1 MKNRA
6 FTLIELLVVVL
17 IIGILAAV
25 ALPQYQV
32 AVMKSRF
39 ATLIPLVRTV
49 KEAQEAYYLSNNKYS
64 TSFEELDVEVPGDTE
79 AQTDVD
85 GRLYKS
91 LGENARIEITPHMV
105 SGAILN
111 AENERILVYQNYY
124 NHSIRPGEQACYA
137 KKGVGSVVFQV
148 CKSYGNSVRVDTDDY
163 TSYNM

>member
-1 MKNRA
+1 MKKA

-49 KEAQEAYYLSNNKYS
+49 KEAQEAYYLSNNGYS
-64 TSFEELDVEVPGDTE
+64 TSFEELDVEVPSAGE
-79 AQTDVD
+79 AQTDAD
-85 GRLYKS
+85 GRLYKPI
-91 LGENARIEITPHMV
+91 GNNMRIEIYPNMV
-105 SGAILN
+105 SGVILN
-111 AENERILVYQNYY
+111 TENERILVYQNYY
-124 NHSIRPGEQACYA
+124 NHSGHPGEQACHA
-137 KKGVGSVVFQV
+137 KKAFGSVPVQV
-148 CKSYGNSVRVDTDDY
+148 CKSYGNSVRVDKDDY